1 MPLVLEIQFTT
12 SPSSG
17 SSRKWGRKKRKRR
30 KRKERKEGEREIL
43 DSFERG
49 SIPFVSVK
57 GKKCIF
63 LILLFN

>member
-1 MPLVLEIQFTT
+1 MGE
-12 SPSSG
+12 
-17 SSRKWGRKKRKRR
+17 KKK
-30 KRKERKEGEREIL
+30 KKKEEERKEGREREIL